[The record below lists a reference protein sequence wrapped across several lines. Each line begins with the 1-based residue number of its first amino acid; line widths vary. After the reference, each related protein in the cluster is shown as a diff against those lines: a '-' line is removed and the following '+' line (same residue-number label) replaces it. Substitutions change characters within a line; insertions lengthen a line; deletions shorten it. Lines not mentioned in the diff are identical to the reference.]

1 MSTWRPPWSAQG
13 QFKLTLLPATR
24 ASNSVTARPPP
35 GPGSTAALRAGS
47 AGPLHPA
54 TCPPIWG
61 AGEVGASPTPSR
73 PSHEYRHP
81 GPRDSPAGG
90 RRRPERTPPQ
100 GRSRLATNSFQ
111 RFRTAHSLRQPRT
124 AEGLPD
130 IGSPQARGAVDTRD
144 CGSAARTPRQRTR
157 STASRGPSGLQRA
170 IPRCR
175 LGLGAR
181 GARPASARTHE
192 PGRIVAHESIGAD
205 CPRGG
210 RRLWP
215 G

>member
-13 QFKLTLLPATR
+13 QFKLTLLPPTR
-24 ASNSVTARPPP
+24 ASNSVTARRPP
-35 GPGSTAALRAGS
+35 GPESTAALRAGS
-47 AGPLHPA
+47 RDPDTRDLPA
-54 TCPPIWG
+54 DLGWPGGCQPG
-61 AGEVGASPTPSR
+61 PSR
-73 PSHEYRHP
+73 HAINTPHP
-81 GPRDSPAGG
+81 GPENHELEGDDALMRSTHGPG
-90 RRRPERTPPQ
+90 RPRSSASAPPTAR
-100 GRSRLATNSFQ
+100 GSRGQL
-111 RFRTAHSLRQPRT
+111 
-124 AEGLPD
+124 EGLPD
-130 IGSPQARGAVDTRD
+130 IGSPQARGTVDTRD

-157 STASRGPSGLQRA
+157 STASSGTVRAPAA

-192 PGRIVAHESIGAD
+192 PGRIVAHESIGVD